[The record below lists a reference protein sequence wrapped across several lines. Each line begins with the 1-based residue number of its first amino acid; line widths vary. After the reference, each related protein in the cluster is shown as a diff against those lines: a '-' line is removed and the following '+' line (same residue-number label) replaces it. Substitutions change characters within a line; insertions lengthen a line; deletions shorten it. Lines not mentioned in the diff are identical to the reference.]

1 MKSLFPIKTFFLL
14 NACALLLCG
23 GCSKPPKEDSA
34 FFMGTFIK
42 VTAYD
47 TRAFA
52 IVFDEFRRLDKVF
65 NLFDEHSELAQL
77 NRKGELVVSED
88 LFRVLE
94 MSREFYQATSGVF
107 DVSVAP
113 LSLLW
118 KRAIK
123 ERILPAPQDIEQAR
137 GRVGMDYVYLDG
149 ATRRVKLLKDGVQL
163 DLGALAKGYAIDRAI
178 ARLKEARIT
187 SALVNAGGNV
197 YCLGDNNGR
206 PWTVAIRDPR
216 QKNRI
221 FGRMDLR
228 DQAAATS
235 GDYEQFFEIDG
246 KRYAHII
253 DPKTGY
259 PAQAG
264 ARAAT
269 IVASSAATAD
279 ALATSCLLLDPAR
292 WRDLLGRYP
301 ETRAKLVDDHG
312 RVSTL

>member
-1 MKSLFPIKTFFLL
+1 MKRLLLFLL
-14 NACALLLCG
+14 CALLSCG

-47 TRAFA
+47 ARAFA
-52 IVFDEFRRLDKVF
+52 IVFEEFRRLDKVF
-65 NLFDEHSELAQL
+65 NLFDDESELALL

-88 LFRVLE
+88 LFRVLQ
-94 MSREFYQATSGVF
+94 MSREFYRATSGAF

-118 KRAIK
+118 KQAIEERA
-123 ERILPAPQDIEQAR
+123 LPAQEDIEQAR
-137 GRVGMDYVYLDG
+137 GRVGMGYVYLDE

-178 ARLKEARIT
+178 ARLREAEIT

-197 YCLGDNNGR
+197 YCLGDNQGK
-206 PWTVAIRDPR
+206 PWQVAIRDPR
-216 QKNRI
+216 QKDRI
-221 FGRMDLR
+221 FGKMDLR

-246 KRYAHII
+246 KRYTHII

-259 PAQAG
+259 PVEDG
-264 ARAAT
+264 VVAAT

-292 WRDLLGRYP
+292 CRDLLGRYP
-301 ETRAKLVDDHG
+301 EVRANLVDGHG
-312 RVSTL
+312 KVNTL

>member
-1 MKSLFPIKTFFLL
+1 MKRHFFLGL
-14 NACALLLCG
+14 CVVLLCG

-47 TRAFA
+47 AQAFA

-65 NLFDEHSELAQL
+65 SLFDDESELAVL

-88 LFRVLE
+88 LFRVLK
-94 MSREFYQATSGVF
+94 MSREFYQATSGAF

-113 LSLLW
+113 LSLIW
-118 KRAIK
+118 KQAIK
-123 ERILPAPQDIEQAR
+123 EQALPAQEEIELAR
-137 GRVGMDYVYLDG
+137 GRVGMDYVYLDE

-178 ARLKEARIT
+178 ARLKEAQIT

-197 YCLGDNNGR
+197 YCLGDNKGK
-206 PWTVAIRDPR
+206 PWQVAIRDPR
-216 QKNRI
+216 QKGRV
-221 FGRMDLR
+221 FGVMDLR

-246 KRYAHII
+246 KRYTHII

-259 PAQAG
+259 PAEDG
-264 ARAAT
+264 AVAAT
-269 IVASSAATAD
+269 IVSSSAATAD

-292 WRDLLGRYP
+292 CRDLLGRYP
-301 ETRAKLVDDHG
+301 EVRAKLVDVHG
-312 RVSTL
+312 KVSTL